1 MDVHP
6 PKNSIDRYWS
16 IPIYIYNPPK
26 RVEQKNTTKLYNDGY
41 GTTLHD
47 SPMGRVNPSMTMKG
61 TAHLVPKNIQNTNI
75 TSH

>member
-1 MDVHP
+1 MFIPLKIVLIG
-6 PKNSIDRYWS
+6 IDPYL
-16 IPIYIYNPPK
+16 YIYNPPK